1 MIRVL
6 AAPLLSP
13 ACCPQNQ
20 ILMNLLAKKR
30 TKDVVLVLVNDCGPH
45 QVRPAAVWCHYH
57 EQLHS
62 KDKCARDRRVCDSLS
77 KRFADLGSFF
87 CVIICRCDM
96 IFGSWV
102 TIWKGLSLLNF
113 DDSVRALVDR
123 SATAAVS

>member
-1 MIRVL
+1 MYVD
-6 AAPLLSP
+6 
-13 ACCPQNQ
+13 
-20 ILMNLLAKKR
+20 KGWFKF
-30 TKDVVLVLVNDCGPH
+30 VVLI
-45 QVRPAAVWCHYH
+45 YH